1 MSLTSPSMAPVVP
14 ALTKPKITSMSAV
27 LVEDGPD
34 KGAIWHFGEPNHEQR
49 ALELGT
55 IWADLSHRGVIAIT
69 GADRITWINNM
80 TTQEL
85 TTLPTGTWTESLL
98 LDANGRIEQQFFLA
112 DDGTTMWIHT
122 EREKVAEFVTF
133 LNKMR
138 FMLDVDV
145 IDATGDFAVVRTPG
159 VTDAIG
165 GPYAIIEREKL
176 ESFTEELD
184 LGNKQIGIWA
194 LEAQRVAA
202 GRARIL
208 FETDHKSIP
217 NELGFIN
224 TAVHMKKGCY
234 RGQETVAKVFNLG
247 HPPRRLVLLHL
258 DGSMVHMPAH
268 GDKITLDGKEIGYIG
283 TVARHFELGP
293 IALAVIKRTTPVD
306 AVLEIDGVSAT
317 QEVLVPA
324 E

>member
-1 MSLTSPSMAPVVP
+1 
-14 ALTKPKITSMSAV
+14 MSAV

-34 KGAIWHFGEPNHEQR
+34 KGAIWHFGQPNHEQR
-49 ALELGT
+49 ALEIGAA
-55 IWADLSHRGVIAIT
+55 WADLSHRGIMTIT
-69 GADRITWINNM
+69 GADRIKWINDL

-85 TTLPTGTWTESLL
+85 LTLPTGTWTQSLL
-98 LDANGRIEQQFFLA
+98 LDANGRIEQQFFLF
-112 DDGTTMWIHT
+112 DDGATMWLHL
-122 EREKVAEFVTF
+122 EHEKVAEFLAF

-138 FMLDVDV
+138 FMLDVEVQDV
-145 IDATGDFAVVRTPG
+145 SSQFAVLRTPG
-159 VTDAIG
+159 LSDPIG
-165 GPYAIIEREKL
+165 GPYEIVPRQTLQEFMAQ
-176 ESFTEELD
+176 LD
-184 LGNKQIGIWA
+184 IANMQIGIWA
-194 LEAQRVAA
+194 LEAERVAA

-224 TAVHMKKGCY
+224 TAVHMNKGCY

-247 HPPRRLVLLHL
+247 HPPRRLVMLHL
-258 DGSMVHMPAH
+258 DGSMVHMPNH
-268 GDKITLDGKEIGYIG
+268 GDKVSLDGKEIGYIG

-306 AVLEIDGVSAT
+306 AVLDIAGVSAT

>member
-1 MSLTSPSMAPVVP
+1 
-14 ALTKPKITSMSAV
+14 MSAV

-34 KGAIWHFGEPNHEQR
+34 KGAIWHFGQPNHEQR
-49 ALELGT
+49 ALEIGAA
-55 IWADLSHRGVIAIT
+55 WADLSHRGIMTIT
-69 GADRITWINNM
+69 GADRIKWINDL

-85 TTLPTGTWTESLL
+85 LTLPTGTWTQSLL
-98 LDANGRIEQQFFLA
+98 LDANGRIEQQFFLF
-112 DDGTTMWIHT
+112 DDGATMWLHL
-122 EREKVAEFVTF
+122 ESEKVAEFLAF

-138 FMLDVDV
+138 FMLDVEVQDV
-145 IDATGDFAVVRTPG
+145 SSQFAVLRTPG
-159 VTDAIG
+159 LSDPIG
-165 GPYAIIEREKL
+165 GPYEIVPRATLQE
-176 ESFTEELD
+176 FMAQLD
-184 LGNKQIGIWA
+184 IANMQIGIWA
-194 LEAQRVAA
+194 LEAERVAA
-202 GRARIL
+202 GLARIL

-224 TAVHMKKGCY
+224 TAVHMNKGCY

-247 HPPRRLVLLHL
+247 HPPRRLVMLHL
-258 DGSMVHMPAH
+258 DGSMVHMPNH
-268 GDKITLDGKEIGYIG
+268 GDKVSLDGKEIGYIG

-306 AVLEIDGVSAT
+306 AVLDIAGVSAT